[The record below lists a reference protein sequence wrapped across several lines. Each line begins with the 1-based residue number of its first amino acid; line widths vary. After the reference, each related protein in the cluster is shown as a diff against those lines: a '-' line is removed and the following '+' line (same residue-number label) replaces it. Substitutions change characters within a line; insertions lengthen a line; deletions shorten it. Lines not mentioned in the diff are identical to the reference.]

1 MKDKNIW
8 TPNLS
13 VTSEENGRCV
23 NMVYRQAGGCVFSVR
38 GDAKLIEQNMKEKAN
53 CVTFFT
59 ILDVHQ
65 QLGHLLP
72 GLLNR
77 ESTAEPVLALR
88 MHDCKRRQ
96 KAHNN

>member
-1 MKDKNIW
+1 
-8 TPNLS
+8 
-13 VTSEENGRCV
+13 
-23 NMVYRQAGGCVFSVR
+23 
-38 GDAKLIEQNMKEKAN
+38 MKEKAN

-88 MHDCKRRQ
+88 MHDCKTRQ